1 MEQKMVNLKIDNI
14 PVSVPAGTTVLE
26 AARNAGI
33 KIPSLCFL
41 KDINE
46 IGACRICVVEVK
58 GAKSLVAS
66 CVYPV
71 SEGMEVF
78 TNTEKVRHSR
88 QLTLELILSN
98 HRMDCLTCS
107 RSGRCELQDLARDLG
122 IDAVRYAADNLPP
135 QIEDSAPH
143 LIRDNSKCVLC
154 RRCTAVCRKSQEVGV
169 IGCNDRGFATH
180 VGCAFDRD
188 LNEVDCVSCGQC
200 IVACPTGALQE
211 RDDTDKVWAAL
222 SDPAKHVVVGPAPS
236 VRVTLGECFGLPV
249 GTNVEGKMITALRRL
264 GFDKVFDV
272 DTAADFTIMEEGTE
286 FLHRLQADEHM
297 PMITSCSPG
306 WIRYCEQHYP
316 EMVPHLSSCKSP
328 QQMFGSLVKT
338 YYAEQAGMDP
348 QDIFVVSIMP
358 CTAKKYEVLREEQRL
373 PNGCMPV
380 DVSLTTRELGRM
392 ITQAGLLF
400 EHLPDGAF
408 DPMLGVSTGAAAIFG
423 ASGGV
428 MEAAL
433 RTVVEQLTGEGMA
446 PLEYQEVRGMEGV
459 KEASY
464 ELPGKT
470 VRVCVASGL
479 HNVKRVLDGIRDGSL
494 QYDFVEFM
502 ACPGGC
508 INGGGQPIQHADVR
522 NWTDVRS
529 LRAKALYTQDAG
541 MTYRR
546 SHENPIVQQVYKEYL
561 GEPGG
566 HRAHE
571 LLHTTYIPQKRY
583 RTE

>member
-1 MEQKMVNLKIDNI
+1 MADLVRVKINGKEY
-14 PVSVPAGTTVLE
+14 SVERNTTILDACRQV
-26 AARNAGI
+26 GI
-33 KIPSLCFL
+33 KIPTLCYL
-41 KDINE
+41 REINE
-46 IGACRICVVEVK
+46 IGACRVCVVEVV
-58 GAKSLVAS
+58 GARNLVAS
-66 CVYPV
+66 CVYPIDRD
-71 SEGMEVF
+71 GMEIK
-78 TNTEKVRHSR
+78 TNTKRVLESR
-88 QLTLELILSN
+88 KTTVELLLSN
-98 HRMDCLTCS
+98 HNNSCNSCV
-107 RSGRCELQDLARDLG
+107 RSNNCELQKLSHELG
-122 IDAVRYAADNLPP
+122 CDENRYKGVK
-135 QIEDSAPH
+135 QSFEEDVTPY
-143 LIRDNSKCVLC
+143 LVRDNSKCILC
-154 RRCTAVCRKSQEVGV
+154 RRCVAACSKLQHVHV
-169 IGCNDRGFATH
+169 IGPNDRGFNTNI
-180 VGCAFDRD
+180 GSEFDLS
-188 LNEVDCVSCGQC
+188 LNDVKCVACGQC
-200 IVACPTGALQE
+200 ITVCPTGALRE
-211 RDDTDKVWAAL
+211 RDNIDDVMAVMNDK
-222 SDPAKHVVVGPAPS
+222 SKHVFAMTAPA
-236 VRVTLGECFGLPV
+236 VRAAIGEEFGYPI
-249 GTNVEGKMITALRRL
+249 GTNTEGKMVAALKML
-264 GFDKVFDV
+264 GFEKVMDV
-272 DTAADFTIMEEGTE
+272 DFAADVTIMEEGTE
-286 FLHRLQADEHM
+286 FIHRLQNGG
-297 PMITSCSPG
+297 PLPLITSCSPG

-316 EMVPHLSSCKSP
+316 EMLPHVSSCKSP
-328 QQMFGSLVKT
+328 QQMFGAVVKS
-338 YYAEQAGMDP
+338 YLADQLNVDP
-348 QDIFVVSIMP
+348 KKLFVVSIMP

-433 RTVVEQLTGEGMA
+433 RTVVEQLTGAGMA

-508 INGGGQPIQHADVR
+508 INGGGQPIQHANVR
-522 NWTDVRS
+522 NFTDIKA
-529 LRAKALYTQDAG
+529 LRAAALYKQDEG

-546 SHENPIVQQVYKEYL
+546 SHENPVVQKVYADFL

-566 HRAHE
+566 HKAHA
-571 LLHTTYIPQKRY
+571 LLHCSYIKQKRY
-583 RTE
+583 RV